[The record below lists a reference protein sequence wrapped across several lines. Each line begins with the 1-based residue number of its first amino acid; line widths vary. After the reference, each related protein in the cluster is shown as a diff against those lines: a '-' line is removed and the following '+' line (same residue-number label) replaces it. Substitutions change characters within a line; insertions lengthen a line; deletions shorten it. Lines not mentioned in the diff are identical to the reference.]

1 MPSFSTPSSQGAFGT
16 NLHELFPSGVV
27 SITMRFGLHSSSFN
41 ESLRN
46 AWTWWS
52 PVAVP
57 GSKDAKAI
65 TEPGC
70 LAIFHE
76 CVVEPLRVPAPAPSF
91 LEVVG
96 VEGIASDDEDKGEC
110 KESSRGGGSWVDA
123 YKRTKNVFGHDERVQ
138 VVFITPA
145 FFGAY
150 EARSTSAAVLLLVL
164 NYNIRPPS

>member
-1 MPSFSTPSSQGAFGT
+1 
-16 NLHELFPSGVV
+16 
-27 SITMRFGLHSSSFN
+27 MRFGLHSSSFN

-76 CVVEPLRVPAPAPSF
+76 CVVEPLRVPAPAPLF

-96 VEGIASDDEDKGEC
+96 VEGIAGDDEDKGEC
-110 KESSRGGGSWVDA
+110 KESSGGGGSWVDA
-123 YKRTKNVFGHDERVQ
+123 YKRTKNVLGHERTRSGCVYNTCLFRRLRS
-138 VVFITPA
+138 VFDFRRFLA
-145 FFGAY
+145 GLF
-150 EARSTSAAVLLLVL
+150 STTTYDLFHDLLLL
-164 NYNIRPPS
+164 GNSTFWLKFPRHYTLS